1 MPMKS
6 IYIGILSLCCIPF
19 SFSQS
24 INPPLSFYGE
34 PVVFEK
40 TECLTETDRTQ
51 LFQEIENN
59 KKEILRKNP
68 RAFDSRGSVAFIEPI
83 RAKSGFGDYGYH
95 TINYLVDHNLTPNNQ
110 LLDYY
115 CENRTYD
122 WASGNHQGTDYILW
136 PYPWKRMQ
144 EGVMEIVAAAPG
156 VIVQKKDGFYDL
168 NCLNN
173 GNPNWNGIVLEHANG
188 SRTIYMHF
196 KNGGITSKEVGDSVE
211 AGEFLGLAGSSGSS
225 TIPHLHFE
233 VRDNTNQ
240 VIDPFQGS
248 CNSMNNES
256 WWVEQEPYYVSTI
269 NRLSTH
275 YSGDFDDQCPHV
287 ENTYEELNFEP
298 GDQLFLRM
306 FFRDLKNNVPVE
318 IQISNPQGTVISDF
332 TWMSDFG
339 QFYATAWAQWNW
351 SIDENWV
358 DGVYEVTVNFE
369 GKTYETI
376 FGINTELSMEEH
388 QESPIL
394 LYPNPVQQQLYVQA
408 QTAIQK
414 ISIYDISGKVV
425 VQQTLNTTQTSLSV
439 QHLRS
444 GLYVVKIQ
452 SDNHISTHKLVK
464 R

>member
-6 IYIGILSLCCIPF
+6 IYFWILSLCAIPF
-19 SFSQS
+19 GFSQS
-24 INPPLSFYGE
+24 IYPPLSFYGE

-40 TECLTETDRTQ
+40 TECLTEADRVQ

-59 KKEILRKNP
+59 KKEILKNNP
-68 RAFDSRGSVAFIEPI
+68 RAFDQRGSVLFIEPI
-83 RAKSGFGDYGYH
+83 RPQSGFSDYGYH
-95 TINYLVDHNLTPNNQ
+95 TINFLVDHNLTPNNQ

-144 EGVMEIVAAAPG
+144 EEVMEIVAAAPG
-156 VIVQKKDGFYDL
+156 IIVQKKDGFYDL
-168 NCLNN
+168 NCDNN

-188 SRTIYMHF
+188 ARTIYMHF
-196 KNGGITSKEVGDSVE
+196 KNGGITSKEVGDSVD

-225 TIPHLHFE
+225 NTPHLHFE
-233 VRDNTNQ
+233 VRDATNQ
-240 VIDPFQGS
+240 VIDPYQGS
-248 CNSMNNES
+248 CNSMNSDS

-275 YSGDFDDQCPHV
+275 YSGAFDDECPHV

-306 FFRDLKNNVPVE
+306 YFRDLKNGVPVAV
-318 IQISNPQGTVISDF
+318 QITNPNGILIADF
-332 TWMSDFG
+332 TWVSNFG

-351 SIDENWV
+351 AINESWM
-358 DGVYEVTVNFE
+358 DGVYEVRVEFE
-369 GKTYETI
+369 GNTYETI
-376 FGINTELSMEEH
+376 FGINTELSVTE
-388 QESPIL
+388 QPL
-394 LYPNPVQQQLYVQA
+394 PQLRLYPNPVEDMLYLHAPVPIQQITLF
-408 QTAIQK
+408 
-414 ISIYDISGKVV
+414 DISGKIVS
-425 VQQTLNTTQTSLSV
+425 QHTLNAAEAGLSV
-439 QHLRS
+439 NHLPT
-444 GLYVVKIQ
+444 GIYLVKIQ
-452 SDNHISTHKLVK
+452 SADQTSTHKIVK